1 MKRPPEGIVRTSETT
16 TIITAAVREEALE
29 TEIITVEVRE
39 DLSETET
46 TTVEAR
52 VRETLETEIITAAVR
67 EEALETET
75 TVVRE
80 ELLVIKTEET
90 AEITEDRDAAREE
103 TVADVPWLSQR
114 SQASR

>member
-1 MKRPPEGIVRTSETT
+1 MKRHPEGIVRTSEIT
-16 TIITAAVREEALE
+16 TIITAARVREALE
-29 TEIITVEVRE
+29 TETITVEVRE
-39 DLSETET
+39 DLSETE
-46 TTVEAR
+46 
-52 VRETLETEIITAAVR
+52 IITAAR

-80 ELLVIKTEET
+80 ELLAIKTEET

>member
-1 MKRPPEGIVRTSETT
+1 M
-16 TIITAAVREEALE
+16 E

-39 DLSETET
+39 DLSETEI
-46 TTVEAR
+46 TTVEA
-52 VRETLETEIITAAVR
+52 R